1 MKIRKG
7 TAMKRNYLSSSCWT
21 AVLCLSAIAFK
32 ATAADVLTPCFL
44 KVSIYTNLPG
54 AAVADFTGD
63 PTYPAKPGEVRFL
76 RAFNTRDAIPNDT
89 LQDFG
94 GRIEGFLTPL
104 ESGEYHFF
112 LRSDSQS
119 QLWLSTDDKEANAA
133 QIAEEPD
140 RGDPFMELDAG
151 DSATSPPVA
160 LVAGRRYF
168 IMVLYK
174 GNSGGGN
181 STDFAQ
187 VAWRKV
193 GDTTPALLLKPIP
206 AAFLST
212 MASDAQASKITITQ
226 QPKDV
231 SGEENSSVTFTCVA
245 TNAPAVPLC
254 IQWQRNGVNIPGATG
269 TNYVRFLD
277 KADHGA
283 KFRAL
288 IAAPGVSVNSAE
300 VTATVTDDKT
310 RPTIAAAKGG
320 PNRPEVILTFSERV
334 TTTAATTIGNY
345 KIAAPN
351 GTALAV
357 TAAALSADRTQ
368 VTLQTGPQ
376 TPGTEYTVTVSNV
389 TDLAAAA
396 PNAVAT
402 NTTAKFFARGPLIQ
416 GEDGFVVWEAEDYD
430 RNPDGLWFADTER
443 GVASGGVSMVNY
455 NGAGGGENNTKLEY
469 DIFFSQTGTNI
480 LWWRFSGNDGNDDSA
495 WIHVDGARPVGREA
509 GNMAAMSGTGT
520 SLAGNWGWISSPFE
534 GGGQMTFVIDT
545 PGVHTIAVARREDG
559 SYVDKFVITKN
570 PSFNPTAVFGTL
582 GPPLTLRQGEP
593 LPPGLSFEIT
603 QQPVSVTG
611 VEHSTLSIVA
621 QVALPQGVLSSTQWQ
636 RKQGNAFVDIPGA
649 TLQTNTISRLTM
661 DWNGA
666 VLRLKVSSSGVTKYS
681 DEATVTVT
689 PETTPPELLAAT
701 GLALQNR
708 VTLRFSEPLNAT
720 SAGNAANYQITG
732 SPGALS
738 VTSAT
743 VLPGQRSVML
753 ATGAQTVG
761 TKYTVTVSR
770 VTDQAATPNAIVNGT
785 AKFYSLGALQPQ
797 GADGLLV
804 FEAEAYD
811 RNLDNLW
818 VENNSRG
825 NPSGGISV
833 VVPTGGS
840 ETATQLEYDLNFTKT
855 GTNILWYRASGNDGS
870 SDSSWFWIDGA
881 RPANRA
887 TANQASL
894 SGFGNQQDFVWR
906 SAPQDG
912 GGQYTFIVNTAGP
925 HIVGLGRRENNA
937 HFDKFVI
944 TTDPAFNP
952 NDYGPFG
959 PPETRAG
966 SPALPA
972 LAIASP
978 EANAQFDAGA
988 NIPVS
993 VTISQTTRVITK
1005 VEFFSGAAK
1014 IGESAASP
1022 YNFTWQNAPTGTN
1035 NITARLTDDVGDIVG
1050 SRPVPVIVN
1059 PGAGSPA
1066 PKFTGYRIQGGN
1078 LVLEWTGGGRLQ
1090 SSPVLPGQWTD
1101 VPNAVSPFSVAP
1113 GGPQRF
1119 YRVVQ

>member
-1 MKIRKG
+1 
-7 TAMKRNYLSSSCWT
+7 MKRIHLPSLFWV
-21 AVLCLSAIAFK
+21 AVLCLSSLAFK
-32 ATAADVLTPCFL
+32 AAAADVLTPCFL

-54 AAVADFTGD
+54 AAVTDFTGD
-63 PTYPAKPGEVRFL
+63 PTYPAKPGEVRYL

-119 QLWLSTDDKEANAA
+119 QLWISSDDKEANAA

-140 RGDPFMELDAG
+140 RGDPFMEPDAG

-160 LVAGRRYF
+160 LVAGKRYF

-193 GDTTPALLLKPIP
+193 GDTTRALLLKPIP

-212 MASDAQASKITITQ
+212 MASDAQASKVTITL

-231 SGEENSSVTFTCVA
+231 SGEENSKVTFVCVA
-245 TNAPAVPLC
+245 TNAPAAPLC

-269 TNYVRFLD
+269 TNYTRFLD
-277 KADHGA
+277 KADHGV
-283 KFRAL
+283 KFRAV
-288 IAAPGVSVNSAE
+288 IAVPGASMNSAE

-320 PNRPEVILTFSERV
+320 PNRPEVTLTFSERV
-334 TTTAATTIGNY
+334 NPTTATATANY
-345 KIAAPN
+345 KIAAAN
-351 GTALAV
+351 GAALAV

-368 VTLQTGPQ
+368 VTLQTAQQ
-376 TPGTEYTVTVSNV
+376 TPGTEYTVTVNNV

-396 PNAVAT
+396 PNAVAA

-469 DIFFSQTGTNI
+469 DIFFPQTGTNI
-480 LWWRFSGNDGNDDSA
+480 IWWRFSGNDGNDDSA
-495 WIHVDGARPVGREA
+495 WIHLDGARPVGREA
-509 GNMAAMSGTGT
+509 GNLAAIGGTGT
-520 SLAGNWGWISSPFE
+520 SLAGNWGWTASPFE

-545 PGVHTIAVARREDG
+545 PGVHSIAIARREDG
-559 SYVDKFVITKN
+559 SYVDKFVITRN
-570 PSFNPTAVFGTL
+570 PGFNPTTVFGAF

-593 LPPGLSFEIT
+593 LPPGLTFEIT
-603 QQPVSVTG
+603 QQPASVTG
-611 VEHSTLSIVA
+611 LEHSAISIVA

-636 RKQGNAFVDIPGA
+636 RKQGNAFADIPGA

-681 DEATVTVT
+681 DEATITVT
-689 PETTPPELLAAT
+689 PETTPPDLLAAT

-708 VTLRFSEPLNAT
+708 VTLRFSEPLNAAT
-720 SAGNAANYQITG
+720 AGTAGNYQITG
-732 SPGALS
+732 SSGALA

-887 TANQASL
+887 TANQASM
-894 SGFGNQQDFVWR
+894 SGFGSQQDFVWR
-906 SAPQDG
+906 SAPQEG
-912 GGQYTFIVNTAGP
+912 GGQYTFVINTTGP

-937 HFDKFVI
+937 HFDKFAI

-966 SPALPA
+966 SPALPT
-972 LAIASP
+972 LTITSP
-978 EANAQFDAGA
+978 VANAQFEAGA
-988 NIPVS
+988 DIPITVA
-993 VTISQTTRVITK
+993 VSQTTRVITK
-1005 VEFFSGAAK
+1005 VEFFRATAK

-1022 YNFTWQNAPTGTN
+1022 YNFTWQNAPAGTN
-1035 NITARLTDDVGDIVG
+1035 NITARLTDDVGDVVG
-1050 SRPVPVIVN
+1050 SRAVAVIVN
-1059 PGAGSPA
+1059 PAAGGPA
-1066 PKFTGYRIQGGN
+1066 PKFTAFRIQGGN
-1078 LVLEWTGGGRLQ
+1078 LVLEWTGTGRLQ
-1090 SSPVLPGQWTD
+1090 SSPVLPGQWVD
-1101 VPNAVSPFSVAP
+1101 VPNAASPFTVAP
-1113 GGPQRF
+1113 SGPQRF
-1119 YRVVQ
+1119 YRVAQ